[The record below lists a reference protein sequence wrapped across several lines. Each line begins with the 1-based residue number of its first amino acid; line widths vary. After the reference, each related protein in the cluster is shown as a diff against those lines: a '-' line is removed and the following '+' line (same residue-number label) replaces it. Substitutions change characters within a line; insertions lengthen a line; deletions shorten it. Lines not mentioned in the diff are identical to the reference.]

1 MFLLVQVIDKY
12 DFLTGTDYGFEEKP
26 IGLFDSVESAAQLL
40 KERLNPDDLR
50 VGRDSSY
57 ETTISVYGVSKDSG
71 KQLYRVI
78 PFYKLNTPFAE
89 ARRPQNK
96 KVSNTITELESAIT
110 EFDNFL
116 NNEKD
121 FEEVN
126 GCEFD

>member
-40 KERLNPDDLR
+40 KERLNPDDIR
-50 VGRDSSY
+50 VDRDSSY

-78 PFYKLNTPFAE
+78 PDYNLNTPFAE
-89 ARRPQNK
+89 ARNPGK
-96 KVSNTITELESAIT
+96 KTLSSAIAAL
-110 EFDNFL
+110 DNL
-116 NNEKD
+116 NERD

>member
-50 VGRDSSY
+50 VGRDSTY

-78 PFYKLNTPFAE
+78 PFYKLNTLFAE
-89 ARRPQNK
+89 ARKPQDKNL
-96 KVSNTITELESAIT
+96 STIFTEIERTVT
-110 EFDNFL
+110 EFDNL
-116 NNEKD
+116 NEKD

>member
-26 IGLFDSVESAAQLL
+26 IGLFDSVESIVQLL
-40 KERLNPDDLR
+40 KERLKPDDIR

-78 PFYKLNTPFAE
+78 PYYKLNTPFAE
-89 ARRPQNK
+89 ARHPRTK
-96 KVSNTITELESAIT
+96 KLSSTITEINNL
-110 EFDNFL
+110 
-116 NNEKD
+116 NEKD

>member
-26 IGLFDSVESAAQLL
+26 IGLFDSVESAAKIL
-40 KERLNPDDLR
+40 KERLNPDDIR

-78 PFYKLNTPFAE
+78 PDYNLNTPFAE
-89 ARRPQNK
+89 ARNPGK
-96 KVSNTITELESAIT
+96 KTLSSAIAAL
-110 EFDNFL
+110 DNL
-116 NNEKD
+116 NERD